1 MRNFVLMV
9 TGTLEGKGDTLEE
22 KAAALTQAEDALG
35 VQARQL
41 LANLPAGTEVRTK
54 SLVIEPRN
62 GHHGA
67 VRVIELGDKVQVEGL
82 QVEQPAASP
91 VDDEQPV
98 AEEEKPVEGGAD
110 VTEVAA
116 G

>member
-1 MRNFVLMV
+1 MRNFILMV
-9 TGTLEGKGDTLEE
+9 TGTLAGAGDTLEE
-22 KAAALTQAEDALG
+22 KAAALTQAEDALA

-41 LANLPAGTEVRTK
+41 LANLPAGTEVRIR

-67 VRVIELGDKVQVEGL
+67 VRAIELGDKVPVEGL
-82 QVEQPAASP
+82 QVEQPAVP
-91 VDDEQPV
+91 
-98 AEEEKPVEGGAD
+98 D

>member
-1 MRNFVLMV
+1 MRNFILMV
-9 TGTLEGKGDTLEE
+9 TGTLAGAGETIEE
-22 KAAALTQAEDALG
+22 KSAALTQAEDALG

-67 VRVIELGDKVQVEGL
+67 VRVIELVDKVQVEGL
-82 QVEQPAASP
+82 QVGEVAP
-91 VDDEQPV
+91 VTEQPV
-98 AEEEKPVEGGAD
+98 VGD

>member
-1 MRNFVLMV
+1 MRNFILMV
-9 TGTLEGKGDTLEE
+9 TGTLAGAGDTLEE
-22 KAAALTQAEDALG
+22 KAAALTQAEDALA

-41 LANLPAGTEVRTK
+41 LANLPAGTEVRTR

-67 VRVIELGDKVQVEGL
+67 VRVIELGDKVPVESL
-82 QVEQPAASP
+82 QEVDPALT
-91 VDDEQPV
+91 QG
-98 AEEEKPVEGGAD
+98 EEPAPLKPVAD